1 MDPITGAA
9 LIGVGGNL
17 LGGLMG
23 SSAQKKANKTNLE
36 LQQRQLAWQEKMAN
50 SEWQRGVADMKA
62 AGMNPMLA
70 FSQGGAS
77 SPSVSAATA
86 QPVDALARSV
96 SSAGEKAAQAIALQQ
111 QQANTRLILE
121 QARKAGSEAD
131 VAAVTARNAEHRQHW
146 EIQEIR
152 KRIEGIISTFQLTDQ
167 QRRQLHEL
175 LPFLTR
181 SARAEATISELG
193 IPSAQAEAEWWKKMG
208 DMGASGSSGTV
219 IKEVMNAIIQ
229 MMRVR

>member
-23 SSAQKKANKTNLE
+23 NSAQKKANKTNLE
-36 LQQRQLAWQEKMAN
+36 LQQRQLSWQEKMAN

-86 QPVDALARSV
+86 QPVDALSKSV

-131 VAAVTARNAEHRQHW
+131 VAAVTARNAEQRQHF
-146 EIQEIR
+146 EIEEIR
-152 KRIEGIISTFQLTDQ
+152 KRIEGIISSFNLTDA
-167 QRRQLHEL
+167 QRKQLQDL
-175 LPFLTR
+175 LPFITR
-181 SARAEATISELG
+181 SAKAEATIGELG
-193 IPSAQAEAEWWKKMG
+193 IPSAQAESDWWKKMG

-219 IKEVMNAIIQ
+219 IREVMNAIIQ
-229 MMRVR
+229 MMRIK

>member
-36 LQQRQLAWQEKMAN
+36 LQQRQLSWQEKMAN
-50 SEWQRGVADMKA
+50 SEWQRGIADMKA

-77 SPSVSAATA
+77 TPNVSAATA

-96 SSAGEKAAQAIALQQ
+96 SSAGEKAAQTIALQQ
-111 QQANTRLILE
+111 QQANTKLILE

-131 VAAVTARNAEHRQHW
+131 VAAVTAANAANRQHY
-146 EIQEIR
+146 EIEEIK
-152 KRIEGIISTFQLTDQ
+152 KRIEGIISSFHLSDE
-167 QRRQLHEL
+167 QRRQIHEL

-181 SARAEATISELG
+181 SAKAEASISELG
-193 IPSAQAEAEWWKKMG
+193 IPSAQAEADWWKKMQDVG
-208 DMGASGSSGTV
+208 GSSGAGSV

-229 MMRVR
+229 LMRVK